1 MYTLGVRVS
10 GKRRENG
17 DRLALS
23 STEGLLLASCV
34 ITEVS
39 PGVILRELAPKEAI
53 GVECCQ
59 HFRGVQARVAVLAN
73 EPLGGEDAE
82 GVDDRVFHDVHYT
95 RVGVQGQVVFLSFP

>member
-1 MYTLGVRVS
+1 MYTLRVRVS

-59 HFRGVQARVAVLAN
+59 HFRGVQARVAVLAD
-73 EPLGGEDAE
+73 EPLRGEDAE

-95 RVGVQGQVVFLSFP
+95 RVGVQGQGVFLSFP